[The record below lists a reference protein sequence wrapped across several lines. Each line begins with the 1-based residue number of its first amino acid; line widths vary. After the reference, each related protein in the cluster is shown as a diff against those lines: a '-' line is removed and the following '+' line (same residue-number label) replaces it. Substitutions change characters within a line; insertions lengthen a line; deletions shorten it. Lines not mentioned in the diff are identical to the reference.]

1 MSKGQD
7 VVAAI
12 FFVASLGFKQMAL
25 YYAPAIGSY
34 LLAKCFYLGQKNGH
48 VISSL
53 FFLFTDHLITI
64 QHHVG
69 VDCSYTLVL

>member
-34 LLAKCFYLGQKNGH
+34 LLAKCVYLGQKNGH
-48 VISSL
+48 VIPSL
-53 FFLFTDHLITI
+53 FFLLPII
-64 QHHVG
+64 SSQ
-69 VDCSYTLVL
+69 CNIM